1 MSQVCPKCGFPV
13 ELCVCRTLE
22 KEAQKIKVRMEKRKF
37 GKPITVI
44 EGITDRPKEIVSQLK
59 QKLACGGTYKDG
71 HIELQGDHR
80 KRIKD
85 ALLKLGYAEEQIE
98 IT

>member
-1 MSQVCPKCGFPV
+1 MSQVCPKCGFPI

-22 KEAQKIKVRMEKRKF
+22 KEAQKIKVRVEKRRF
-37 GKPITVI
+37 GKPTTII
-44 EGITDRPKEIVSQLK
+44 EGITNRPKEIVSQLK
-59 QKLACGGTYKDG
+59 QKLACGGTYKEG

-85 ALLKLGYAEEQIE
+85 VLLKLGYTEEQIE
-98 IT
+98 IA